1 MTSNSSTDW
10 KALLLRFET
19 LLVAVLLA
27 EILIFSRIAE
37 NFATTGN
44 GLEIIRLSVEL
55 GLLALVMTPIILT
68 GGIDLSVGSLL
79 GLCAICFGKL
89 WRDAGL
95 PPALAALCTLLIGA
109 AAGGLNAL
117 LITRLKLPPL
127 IVTLGSFSLFRGLA
141 EAITR
146 GVDNF
151 TGFPASFLFLG
162 QGYFFGIIPAQ
173 LPILVLAAVGI
184 WLLVHRTTFGRSFRA
199 IGFSPEGTR
208 YAGIPVEKRVALVY
222 ILSGLFAALAALI
235 YVARV
240 GQAKADAGTGYELL
254 AITAVVLGG
263 TSIFGGVGTVHG
275 TLLGLAVLAVLR
287 NGLTLSD
294 MPSELAG
301 ILTGVLLL
309 SVLAGEALA
318 KSLPKLRKSS
328 AQKPSVPASQPKP
341 QT

>member
-1 MTSNSSTDW
+1 MANQSSTDW
-10 KALLLRFET
+10 KAFFLRFET
-19 LLVAVLLA
+19 LLIVVLLA
-27 EILIFSRIAE
+27 EIAIFSRIAE
-37 NFATTGN
+37 NFATSSN
-44 GLEIIRLSVEL
+44 VLEILRLSVEL
-55 GLLALVMTPIILT
+55 GLLALVMTPVILT

-79 GLCAICFGKL
+79 GLCAISFGKL

-109 AAGGLNAL
+109 AAGGLNAV

-151 TGFPASFLFLG
+151 TGFPRSFLFLG

-184 WLLVHRTTFGRSFRA
+184 WLLVHRMTFGRSFRA
-199 IGFSPEGTR
+199 IGFSPDGTR
-208 YAGIPVEKRVALVY
+208 YAGIPVEKRIALVY
-222 ILSGLFAALAALI
+222 ILSGVFSALAALI

-263 TSIFGGVGTVHG
+263 TSIFGGIGTVHG
-275 TLLGLAVLAVLR
+275 TLLGLAVLAVLK

-301 ILTGVLLL
+301 ILTGILLL
-309 SVLAGEALA
+309 SVLAGEALTAALSRLRRHPAA
-318 KSLPKLRKSS
+318 KLTVSP
-328 AQKPSVPASQPKP
+328 QTKP